1 MSYSHTLQAVAVH
14 CDHTAKLPFT
24 WPGVADG
31 LFGGPAGLSARTIS
45 CRENRSKRMIF
56 RRGVEAFNRPNRI
69 HAPEALGRYSHA
81 GVFTATGGF
90 FRPVLRVKN
99 FRSDWRPLTC

>member
-31 LFGGPAGLSARTIS
+31 LFRGPAGRSASTIN
-45 CRENRSKRMIF
+45 CWENRSKRMIF
-56 RRGVEAFNRPNRI
+56 RRCVDAFNRPNKI
-69 HAPEALGRYSHA
+69 HAPEMLGRYSQA
-81 GVFTATGGF
+81 GVFTPTGGF
-90 FRPVLRVKN
+90 LRTPPVKN
-99 FRSDWRPLTC
+99 LRSD